1 MSSAD
6 IAMIFQNA
14 ARGVAAK
21 ESRPV
26 LRIALLPGELL
37 RMPRFRRHIHVLS
50 GTAWISE
57 CNRDIVAERGS
68 CVGLLRA
75 RHCALVSGLGAQP
88 LLFEIW

>member
-6 IAMIFQNA
+6 IALVFQNA
-14 ARGVAAK
+14 AKAVLAT

-37 RMPRFRRHIHVLS
+37 RIPQGRRHLHVLS

-57 CNRDIVAERGS
+57 CNRDTVADRRS
-68 CVGLLRA
+68 CVRFA
-75 RHCALVSGLGAQP
+75 RSRYPALVSGAGAEP

>member
-6 IAMIFQNA
+6 ISVIFQNA
-14 ARGVAAK
+14 GGGVATK

-37 RMPRFRRHIHVLS
+37 RIPRARRNIHVLS

-57 CNRDIVAERGS
+57 SGRDMVADRGTS
-68 CVGLLRA
+68 VGFSRS
-75 RHCALVSGLGAQP
+75 RHPVLVSGVGAQP
-88 LLFEIW
+88 ILFKIW

>member
-6 IAMIFQNA
+6 ITMIFQNA

-37 RMPRFRRHIHVLS
+37 RVPRIRRHIHVLS

-57 CNRDIVAERGS
+57 CRRDVLAHRGS
-68 CVGLLRA
+68 CIHLTRS
-75 RHCALVSGLGAQP
+75 RCPALVSGTGSQP

>member
-6 IAMIFQNA
+6 ISVIFQNA
-14 ARGVAAK
+14 AKGVAAK
-21 ESRPV
+21 GSRPV

-37 RMPRFRRHIHVLS
+37 RIPRARTHMHVLS

-57 CNRDIVAERGS
+57 SGRDVVADRGT
-68 CVGLLRA
+68 CVGLSRS
-75 RHCALVSGLGAQP
+75 RHPVLVSGVRTQP